1 MKIKSFK
8 RQSEDK
14 HKFKE
19 KTHLRNLKKT
29 LEDAVVCA
37 FVLKENAAFFDQ
49 EGFVNAMQYCKG
61 SKKRSHKF
69 LILYLT
75 RELEADSTS
84 GGWHWHHF

>member
-61 SKKRSHKF
+61 SKKISHQF
-69 LILYLT
+69 LILYF
-75 RELEADSTS
+75 R
-84 GGWHWHHF
+84 